1 MATTAV
7 EKERKTLADR
17 EQIETHSRIL
27 LHSFSLLQ
35 IDKEVNEEYLQET
48 IFPA

>member
-1 MATTAV
+1 MMATTAV

-27 LHSFSLLQ
+27 TRLSRILGTPSWS
-35 IDKEVNEEYLQET
+35 ISNEA
-48 IFPA
+48 FKHAD